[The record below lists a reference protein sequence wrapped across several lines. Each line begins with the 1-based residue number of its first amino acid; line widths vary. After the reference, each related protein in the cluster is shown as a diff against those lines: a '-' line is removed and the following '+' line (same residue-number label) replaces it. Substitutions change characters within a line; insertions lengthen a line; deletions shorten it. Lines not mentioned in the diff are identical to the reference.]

1 LSEVPQIL
9 KNLGIITDNMDSSE
23 EWFAAD
29 AELDEAVLFGGGSY
43 SDSSNAGPSALF
55 LYHPRSHV
63 SAAVGFFSACLGDL
77 YIR

>member
-9 KNLGIITDNMDSSE
+9 KDLGIITDNMETSE

-43 SDSSNAGPSALF
+43 YYASHAGPSALY
-55 LYHPRSHV
+55 LYYPRSGV
-63 SAAVGFFSACLGDL
+63 YAGIGFFSACLGDL